1 MGLLLENEADC
12 LSHQHKHRRHCPVIR
27 CQRRERSPIPRERFS
42 PIGHCRHWDG
52 LGSTSAMSR
61 IADGGGIEQ
70 PDGSFLHQRIHTPD
84 RRRVKTRA
92 ESGLRKNRPFRSRQV
107 GLAATREG

>member
-42 PIGHCRHWDG
+42 PIGHYSH
-52 LGSTSAMSR
+52 STT
-61 IADGGGIEQ
+61 G
-70 PDGSFLHQRIHTPD
+70 
-84 RRRVKTRA
+84 
-92 ESGLRKNRPFRSRQV
+92 V
-107 GLAATREG
+107 GKAATSHFPDTHWAAVANDRLHRTRMRTFDPKLPVAHTRWRVR

>member
-42 PIGHCRHWDG
+42 PFSHCGRWSSGHCEA
-52 LGSTSAMSR
+52 T
-61 IADGGGIEQ
+61 
-70 PDGSFLHQRIHTPD
+70 D
-84 RRRVKTRA
+84 RRFSAVRA
-92 ESGLRKNRPFRSRQV
+92 IVAPNV
-107 GLAATREG
+107 GVDASD